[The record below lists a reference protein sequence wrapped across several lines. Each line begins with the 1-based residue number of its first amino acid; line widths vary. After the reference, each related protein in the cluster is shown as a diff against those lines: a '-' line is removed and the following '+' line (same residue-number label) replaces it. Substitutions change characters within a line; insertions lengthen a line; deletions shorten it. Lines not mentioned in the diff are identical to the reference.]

1 MFLFTTTYTWGEE
14 NEYTFETFR
23 EGTRVSSVTD
33 RAGFEAAVREFSCYH
48 FFGEHNAEN
57 DPMNTL
63 DPEKRKLAR
72 DAFYLCARGAKY
84 IVSTVNFQARWDA
97 DARRRL
103 WKAYERLADWYLDS
117 CRREEK
123 VYFAAFDKRIA
134 TRIWPGRG
142 ASCRLGRRQISVAP
156 DGTYYPCVQFVGR
169 AGYEIGH
176 VGAGLDERS
185 RECIFARNE
194 SAKPAC
200 AGCALEGRCNNRC
213 GCLNISTTG
222 SLDAVPPFFCE
233 HERHVIPLA
242 DRLAERLYAERN
254 ALFIQRHYNPAFP
267 VASILEDMA

>member
-1 MFLFTTTYTWGEE
+1 M
-14 NEYTFETFR
+14 NR
-23 EGTRVSSVTD
+23 
-33 RAGFEAAVREFSCYH
+33 REFMTSMAAGAALPIFATGSSCAAGQQRVKAPR
-48 FFGEHNAEN
+48 FKPIEIPG
-57 DPMNTL
+57 
-63 DPEKRKLAR
+63 LAPR
-72 DAFYLCARGAKY
+72 PDFWKVRPQEIMDLCARGAKY

-103 WKAYERLADWYLDS
+103 WKAYERHADWYLDS

-142 ASCRLGRRQISVAP
+142 ASCQLGRRQISVAP

-185 RECIFARNE
+185 REYIFARNE

-200 AGCALEGRCNNRC
+200 TGCALEGRCNNRC

-242 DRLAERLYAERN
+242 DRLAGA
-254 ALFIQRHYNPAFP
+254 PA
-267 VASILEDMA
+267 